1 MNQMKYLEEFKKV
14 TDQMYEVTKRK
25 NSDYSWANNSD
36 AFKNFRAAENLWVC
50 STEEGMVVRM
60 LDKMIRIANLLK
72 QENFVEWEGIA
83 DSLLDLSVYSIIM
96 YIYLK
101 NKSASQ

>member
-1 MNQMKYLEEFKKV
+1 MNQKLYLEEFKKV
-14 TDQMYEVTKRK
+14 TEQMFETTKRK
-25 NSDYSWANNSD
+25 NSDYSGENNAD
-36 AFKNFRAAENLWVC
+36 AFKNFRAAENLGVC

-60 LDKMIRIANLLK
+60 LDKMVRIANLLK
-72 QENFVEWEGIA
+72 QDNFVEWEGIA

-101 NKSASQ
+101 NKSN